1 MRTHL
6 ASGPAQ
12 NDNVPVG
19 MPGLPASASDVYRM
33 LGDIDPIIAERIV
46 ETGATAEE
54 IGEALARV
62 EDEIGFSDGALSVLN
77 DVSSAR
83 VTDVVAALR
92 DLFDDDQDDVGYDY

>member
-12 NDNVPVG
+12 NDNVHVG
-19 MPGLPASASDVYRM
+19 MTGLPASASDVYRM

-46 ETGATAEE
+46 ETGATADE

-62 EDEIGFSDGALSVLN
+62 EDEIGFSEGALSTLN
-77 DVSSAR
+77 DVSSPR

>member
-12 NDNVPVG
+12 NDNVHIG
-19 MPGLPASASDVYRM
+19 MTGLPATASDVYRM

-46 ETGATAEE
+46 ETGASADE

-62 EDEIGFSDGALSVLN
+62 EDELGFSEGAFN